1 MRKFTHNNDIHF
13 IGRGNKM
20 IKFKNYIISLIISIG
35 IGQISGFLTKNASK
49 NFSSNFNQSALTPP
63 DWVFPVVW
71 VILFFL
77 MGISAT
83 LVYESHCKYK
93 RYGLLIYGVQ
103 LIFNFL
109 WSMFFFLGEQFVLSF
124 GWLTILILMVVGMI
138 LLFYKCN
145 KIAGYLQIPYLVW
158 LCFAM
163 YLNYIVV
170 ILN

>member
-93 RYGLLIYGVQ
+93 KYGLLIYGVQ
-103 LIFNFL
+103 LVFNFL
-109 WSMFFFLGEQFVLSF
+109 WSMFYFLGEQFVLSF

>member
-20 IKFKNYIISLIISIG
+20 IKLKNYIISLIISIG
-35 IGQISGFLTKNASK
+35 IEQISGFLTKNASK

-93 RYGLLIYGVQ
+93 KYGLLIYGVQ
-103 LIFNFL
+103 LVFNFL

>member
-1 MRKFTHNNDIHF
+1 
-13 IGRGNKM
+13 M
-20 IKFKNYIISLIISIG
+20 IKIQNYIISLIISIG

-83 LVYESHCKYK
+83 LVYESDCKYK
-93 RYGLLIYGVQ
+93 KYGLLIYGVQ
-103 LIFNFL
+103 LVFNFL

-145 KIAGYLQIPYLVW
+145 KTASYLQIPYLVW
-158 LCFAM
+158 LLFAL

>member
-20 IKFKNYIISLIISIG
+20 IKLKNYIISLIISIG

-93 RYGLLIYGVQ
+93 KYGLLIYGVQ
-103 LIFNFL
+103 LVFNFL

-138 LLFYKCN
+138 LLFYKCS
-145 KIAGYLQIPYLVW
+145 KIACYLQIPYLVW

>member
-20 IKFKNYIISLIISIG
+20 IKLKNYIISLIISIG
-35 IGQISGFLTKNASK
+35 IEQISGFLTKNASK

-93 RYGLLIYGVQ
+93 KYGLLIYGVQ

-124 GWLTILILMVVGMI
+124 GWLTILIFMVVGMI

>member
-1 MRKFTHNNDIHF
+1 
-13 IGRGNKM
+13 M
-20 IKFKNYIISLIISIG
+20 IKIKNYIISLIISIG

-83 LVYESHCKYK
+83 LVYESDCKYK
-93 RYGLLIYGVQ
+93 KYGLLIYGVQ
-103 LIFNFL
+103 LVFNFL

-145 KIAGYLQIPYLVW
+145 KTASYLQIPYLVW
-158 LCFAM
+158 LLFAL

-170 ILN
+170 I

>member
-20 IKFKNYIISLIISIG
+20 IKLKNYIISLIISIG

-49 NFSSNFNQSALTPP
+49 NFSSNFNQSASTPP

-93 RYGLLIYGVQ
+93 KYGLLIYGVQ

>member
-1 MRKFTHNNDIHF
+1 
-13 IGRGNKM
+13 M

-93 RYGLLIYGVQ
+93 KYGLLIYGVQ
-103 LIFNFL
+103 LVFNFL

>member
-20 IKFKNYIISLIISIG
+20 IKLKNYIISLIISIG
-35 IGQISGFLTKNASK
+35 IEQISGFLTKNASK

-93 RYGLLIYGVQ
+93 KYGLLIYGVQ

>member
-1 MRKFTHNNDIHF
+1 
-13 IGRGNKM
+13 M
-20 IKFKNYIISLIISIG
+20 IKLKNCIINLIISIG

-49 NFSSNFNQSALTPP
+49 NFSNNFNQSALTPP

-83 LVYESHCKYK
+83 LVYESGCKYR

-103 LIFNFL
+103 LVFNFL

-145 KIAGYLQIPYLVW
+145 KMASYLQIPYLVW
-158 LCFAM
+158 LCFAL

>member
-93 RYGLLIYGVQ
+93 KYGLLIYGVQ

>member
-93 RYGLLIYGVQ
+93 KYGLLIYGVQ
-103 LIFNFL
+103 LVFNFL

>member
-1 MRKFTHNNDIHF
+1 
-13 IGRGNKM
+13 M
-20 IKFKNYIISLIISIG
+20 IKIKNYIISLIISIG

-77 MGISAT
+77 MGISVT
-83 LVYESHCKYK
+83 LVYESDCKYK
-93 RYGLLIYGVQ
+93 KYGLLIYGVQ
-103 LIFNFL
+103 LVFNFL

-138 LLFYKCN
+138 
-145 KIAGYLQIPYLVW
+145 
-158 LCFAM
+158 
-163 YLNYIVV
+163 
-170 ILN
+170 

>member
-20 IKFKNYIISLIISIG
+20 IKLKNYIISLIISIG
-35 IGQISGFLTKNASK
+35 IGHISGFLTKNASK

-93 RYGLLIYGVQ
+93 KYGLLIYGVQ
-103 LIFNFL
+103 LVFNFL

>member
-1 MRKFTHNNDIHF
+1 
-13 IGRGNKM
+13 M
-20 IKFKNYIISLIISIG
+20 IKIKNYIISLIISIG

-83 LVYESHCKYK
+83 LVYESDCKYK
-93 RYGLLIYGVQ
+93 KYGLLIYGVQ
-103 LIFNFL
+103 LVFNFL

-124 GWLTILILMVVGMI
+124 GWLTILILMVLGMI

-145 KIAGYLQIPYLVW
+145 KTASYLQIPYLVW
-158 LCFAM
+158 LLFAL

-170 ILN
+170 ILCFLKEFSN

>member
-20 IKFKNYIISLIISIG
+20 IKLKNYIISLINSIG

-93 RYGLLIYGVQ
+93 KYGLLIYGVQ

>member
-1 MRKFTHNNDIHF
+1 
-13 IGRGNKM
+13 M
-20 IKFKNYIISLIISIG
+20 IKLKNYIISLIISIG
-35 IGQISGFLTKNASK
+35 IGQISGFLTKDASK
-49 NFSSNFNQSALTPP
+49 SFSKYFNQSALTPP

-83 LVYESHCKYK
+83 LVYESNCKYK
-93 RYGLLIYGVQ
+93 RYALFLYGVQ

-109 WSMFFFLGEQFVLSF
+109 WSMFFFLGNEFVLSF
-124 GWLTILILMVVGMI
+124 GWLTILILMVIGMI
-138 LLFYKCN
+138 LIFYKCN
-145 KIAGYLQIPYLVW
+145 RTAGYLQIPYLVW
-158 LCFAM
+158 LCFAL

>member
-20 IKFKNYIISLIISIG
+20 IKLKNYIISLIISIG

-93 RYGLLIYGVQ
+93 KYGLLIYGVQ

-124 GWLTILILMVVGMI
+124 VWLTILILMVVGMI

>member
-13 IGRGNKM
+13 IGRENKM
-20 IKFKNYIISLIISIG
+20 IKLNNYIISLIISIG

-93 RYGLLIYGVQ
+93 KYGLLIYGVQ

-124 GWLTILILMVVGMI
+124 GWMTILILMVVGMI

>member
-1 MRKFTHNNDIHF
+1 
-13 IGRGNKM
+13 
-20 IKFKNYIISLIISIG
+20 
-35 IGQISGFLTKNASK
+35 
-49 NFSSNFNQSALTPP
+49 
-63 DWVFPVVW
+63 
-71 VILFFL
+71 

-83 LVYESHCKYK
+83 LVYESDCKYK
-93 RYGLLIYGVQ
+93 KYGLLIYGMQ
-103 LIFNFL
+103 LVFNFL

-145 KIAGYLQIPYLVW
+145 KTASYLQIPYLVW
-158 LCFAM
+158 LLFAL